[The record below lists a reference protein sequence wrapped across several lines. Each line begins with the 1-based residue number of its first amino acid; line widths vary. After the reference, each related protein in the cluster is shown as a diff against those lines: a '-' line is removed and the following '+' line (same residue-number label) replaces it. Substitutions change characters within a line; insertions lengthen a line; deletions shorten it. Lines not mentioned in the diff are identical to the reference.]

1 MLDRKII
8 EFSWKELEI
17 GFSRMF
23 KGDSNIIF
31 DANQKSE
38 YFQRFNN
45 SYDQIR
51 NKYMKSDVEFLDRH
65 KVAALIIS
73 TAIECGIVKPL
84 KVEENFIFIGL
95 EKLALSVGLS
105 YMQTS
110 LNKELRARSIKP
122 EVKKFILP
130 HALSCNTDYFDI
142 LSRNLYYVS
151 SDRKNT
157 LGFKLNVLDLAN
169 TLFLIEYITLLRLG
183 IDPDQLSSFT
193 N

>member
-1 MLDRKII
+1 MLDRNII

-31 DANQKSE
+31 DANQEKE

-73 TAIECGIVKPL
+73 TAIECEIVKPL
-84 KVEENFIFIGL
+84 KIEENFIFIGL

-110 LNKELRARSIKP
+110 LNKELRVRSIKP
-122 EVKKFILP
+122 EVNKFILP
-130 HALSCNTDYFDI
+130 HA
-142 LSRNLYYVS
+142 
-151 SDRKNT
+151 
-157 LGFKLNVLDLAN
+157 
-169 TLFLIEYITLLRLG
+169 
-183 IDPDQLSSFT
+183 
-193 N
+193 